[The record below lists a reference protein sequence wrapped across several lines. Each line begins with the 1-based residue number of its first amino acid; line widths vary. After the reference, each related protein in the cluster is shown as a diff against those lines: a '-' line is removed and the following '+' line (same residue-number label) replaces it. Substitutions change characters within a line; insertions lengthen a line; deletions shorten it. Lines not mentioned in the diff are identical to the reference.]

1 MDLKRLHRGEII
13 AVFGGLLLGISIFLP
28 WYTLG
33 NRFAELNSCHG
44 PNTTCTGWESLTV
57 LRYLFLLGAI
67 APLILGWIIVRG
79 YALAWPRGE
88 MTAVV
93 AVIAIVLT
101 IFIGLIDKPGEPPS
115 EIGLTYGWFVALVGG
130 LLMVT
135 GSAWR
140 ARESAPRR
148 NPPGVL

>member
-1 MDLKRLHRGEII
+1 MDLKALHRGEII
-13 AVFGGLLLGISIFLP
+13 ACFGGLLLGIAIFLP

-33 NRFAELNSCHG
+33 NVFTHLNSCRG

-67 APLILGWIIVRG
+67 APLILAWIIIRG

-88 MTAVV
+88 LTAVV

-101 IFIGLIDKPGEPPS
+101 LFLGVIDRPGEPPS
-115 EIGLTYGWFVALVGG
+115 EIGLSWGWYVALIGG
-130 LLMVT
+130 LLMVG

-140 ARESAPRR
+140 ARESAPKR

>member
-1 MDLKRLHRGEII
+1 MDLKALHRGEVI
-13 AVFGGLLLGISIFLP
+13 AVFGGLLLAISVFLP

-33 NRFAELNSCHG
+33 NGFTTLGSCRG
-44 PNTTCTGWESLTV
+44 PNTTCTGWESLPV
-57 LRYLFLLGAI
+57 LRYLLLLGAI
-67 APLILGWIIVRG
+67 APLILAYIVVRG

-93 AVIAIVLT
+93 AVIAIVL
-101 IFIGLIDKPGEPPS
+101 ILFVGVIDRPGQPS
-115 EIGLTYGWFVALVGG
+115 GEIGLTWGWFVALIGS

>member
-1 MDLKRLHRGEII
+1 MDLQRLHRGEII
-13 AVFGGLLLGISIFLP
+13 AVFGGLLLAISIFLP
-28 WYTLG
+28 WYSLG
-33 NRFAELNSCHG
+33 NVFAHLSSCKG
-44 PNTTCTGWESLTV
+44 PNTTCTGWESLPV

-67 APLILGWIIVRG
+67 APLILAWIVVRG

-101 IFIGLIDKPGEPPS
+101 LFLGVIDKPGQPPS
-115 EIGLTYGWFVALVGG
+115 EISLEGGWFIALLGG

-135 GSAWR
+135 GAAWR
-140 ARESAPRR
+140 ARHA
-148 NPPGVL
+148 

>member
-1 MDLKRLHRGEII
+1 MDLKALHRGEIV

-33 NRFAELNSCHG
+33 NKFTHLQSCQG
-44 PNTTCTGWESLTV
+44 PNTTCTGWESLPA
-57 LRYLFLLGAI
+57 LRYLFLLGAL
-67 APLILGWIIVRG
+67 APLILAWIIVRG

-88 MTAVV
+88 LTAVV
-93 AVIAIVLT
+93 AVIAIILT
-101 IFIGLIDKPGEPPS
+101 LFLGVIDRPGQPNG
-115 EIGLTYGWFVALVGG
+115 EIGLSWGWFIALLGG

-140 ARESAPRR
+140 ARESAPKR

>member
-1 MDLKRLHRGEII
+1 
-13 AVFGGLLLGISIFLP
+13 

-33 NRFAELNSCHG
+33 NEFAHLNSCKG

-57 LRYLFLLGAI
+57 VRYLLLLGAL
-67 APLILGWIIVRG
+67 APLILAWIIVRG

-101 IFIGLIDKPGEPPS
+101 LFLGVIDKPGEPPS
-115 EIGLTYGWFVALVGG
+115 EIGLAWGWFVALIGG
-130 LLMVT
+130 LMMLF

-140 ARESAPRR
+140 ARESAPKR

>member
-1 MDLKRLHRGEII
+1 MDLKALHRGEII
-13 AVFGGLLLGISIFLP
+13 ACFGGLLLGIAIFLP

-33 NRFAELNSCHG
+33 NVFTHLNGCRG

-67 APLILGWIIVRG
+67 APLILAWIIIRG

-88 MTAVV
+88 LTAVV

-101 IFIGLIDKPGEPPS
+101 LFLGVIDRPGEPPS
-115 EIGLTYGWFVALVGG
+115 EIGLSWGWYVALIGG
-130 LLMVT
+130 LLMVG

-140 ARESAPRR
+140 ARESAPKR